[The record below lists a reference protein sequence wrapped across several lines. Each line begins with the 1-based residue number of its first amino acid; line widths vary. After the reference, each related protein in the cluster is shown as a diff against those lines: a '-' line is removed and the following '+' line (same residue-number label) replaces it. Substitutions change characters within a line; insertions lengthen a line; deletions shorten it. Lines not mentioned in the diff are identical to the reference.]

1 MTIAR
6 EKPIKGCDS
15 LLTPAP
21 LRIFEIVGSE
31 MIPIDVDLSEFKKIG
46 ESKYFEYYHK
56 VL

>member
-46 ESKYFEYYHK
+46 SNINFDFYYK
-56 VL
+56 RS